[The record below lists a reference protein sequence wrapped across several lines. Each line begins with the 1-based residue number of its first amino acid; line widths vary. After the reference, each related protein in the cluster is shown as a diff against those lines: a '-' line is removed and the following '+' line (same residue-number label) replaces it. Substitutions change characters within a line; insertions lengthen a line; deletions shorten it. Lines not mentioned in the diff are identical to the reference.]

1 MTKANRRLLAA
12 ALMAGMAFLSSI
24 YALQGPLLNSMIDH
38 FGLTDSAQGLA
49 SSASSVG
56 GVIALLTSFLM
67 IGRLPKLTLFRIA
80 LGVCAVFLALLKFA
94 PVFALFVALWL
105 ALGVGMGYVDML
117 VSSCMADLYEGRA
130 ATQMMCFLHM
140 TYGVASIICP
150 ILYSGAMGAGMMW
163 NSLYLCV
170 SVLALLL
177 LAYTTFAVRRASR
190 GGAKALAAENRMS
203 LKQMGG
209 VIRKGALPG
218 LIVAMFC
225 HGMFL
230 GGLNTWINRYVG
242 VTLNSSMGALALS
255 CMFVGVMTSRLL
267 VPFMPFTP
275 ERYVRVGGL
284 LAGAVLLAALPL
296 QNGTVVCV
304 AVCFSGLF
312 FGAMIPCLL
321 NIGCA
326 ETPEST
332 MLATTLL
339 MLSLFV
345 AQAITSPLI
354 GALESAVSLHA
365 GIAMCGVFMVLASL
379 CCIPTLKGRK

>member
-24 YALQGPLLNSMIDH
+24 YSLQGPLLSSMIEH

-67 IGRLPKLTLFRIA
+67 IGRLPKMTLFRIA
-80 LGVCAVFLALLKFA
+80 LGVCAVFLALLKLA
-94 PVFALFVALWL
+94 PVFAVFVGLWL

-130 ATQMMCFLHM
+130 ATRMMCFLHM
-140 TYGVASIICP
+140 TYGVASVIFP
-150 ILYSGAMGAGMMW
+150 IFYSGAMGAGMMW
-163 NSLYLCV
+163 NSLYLCI
-170 SVLALLL
+170 SALAVVL
-177 LAYTTFAVRRASR
+177 LAYTAFAVRRASR
-190 GGAKALAAENRMS
+190 GGGKLMAAEQRMS
-203 LKQMGG
+203 FKQMGG
-209 VIRKGALPG
+209 VVCKGALPG

-242 VTLNSSMGALALS
+242 VTLGSDLGALAVS
-255 CMFVGVMTSRLL
+255 CMFVGVMSSRLL

-275 ERYVRVGGL
+275 ERYVRVSGL
-284 LAGAVLLAALPL
+284 LAGVVLLAALPFG
-296 QNGTVVCV
+296 NGLVMCI
-304 AVCFSGLF
+304 AACISGLF
-312 FGAMIPCLL
+312 FGAMIPCML

-332 MLATTLL
+332 MLATTVL
-339 MLSLFV
+339 MLSLFL

-354 GALESAVSLHA
+354 GALEAAFSLHV
-365 GIAMCGVFMVLASL
+365 GIAMCGMFMLLASL